1 MASSFPEVLIAALTG
16 FVLGVVV
23 GQLISFR
30 RVHGPGDDERLKV
43 ELERHPFGGPLSGRV
58 FRIVLVGLFILAT
71 AFVVQFS
78 VTQRGCNAEFRRTI
92 AERAEVTVDND
103 LARKENDQAV
113 YELVTGF
120 LAIPPGSPTARELEL
135 ELLESF
141 TKTTSSNNARQEEDE
156 RLRAANPYPR
166 C

>member
-92 AERAEVTVDND
+92 AERAEVIVDND
-103 LARKENDQAV
+103 LVRKENDQAV
-113 YELVTGF
+113 YDLVTGF
-120 LAIPPGSPTARELEL
+120 LAIPPGSPDARDRSRA
-135 ELLESF
+135 LLESF
-141 TKTTSSNNARQEEDE
+141 AETTSSNNARQDE
-156 RLRAANPYPR
+156 NARLRAANPYPR